1 VRTNGAVIVRD
12 GHGTGEAFG
21 DFAGEVHDRALKAAE
36 TDATKRALA
45 TFGKAFGLALYAGAG
60 RTSEPQ
66 RRADKQ
72 HSEPEVATDH
82 VDESVKETLAR
93 PSVNGG
99 ANGSSSFATKVAE
112 RSTAVCSAAEKRQPN
127 GPVTTIRDQQ
137 TPTRIDKSALML
149 SEPSRLRDK
158 EHLRFVAS
166 QPCLLCS
173 AVPCDAHHLRFSQPR
188 ALGRKV
194 GDDFTVPLCRK
205 HHRDLHDSG
214 NEAAWW
220 HDMGIDALEIAK
232 DLWNERVAA
241 TR

>member
-1 VRTNGAVIVRD
+1 MRTGDAVIVRD
-12 GHGTGEAFG
+12 GHGTGEAHG

-45 TFGKAFGLALYAGAG
+45 TFGKAFGLALYAGTG
-60 RTSEPQ
+60 RAAEMTARADTQQVRSQREQDAEPQ
-66 RRADKQ
+66 SSGAALPPPVKGSTPGHPTAEPDAADGAAVEGGQ
-72 HSEPEVATDH
+72 RV
-82 VDESVKETLAR
+82 LAR
-93 PSVNGG
+93 V
-99 ANGSSSFATKVAE
+99 
-112 RSTAVCSAAEKRQPN
+112 
-127 GPVTTIRDQQ
+127 
-137 TPTRIDKSALML
+137 DKSTLSL
-149 SEPSRLRDK
+149 SEPRRLRDK

-194 GDDFTVPLCRK
+194 GDDFTVPLCRQ

-232 DLWNERVAA
+232 DLWNESMTARAKAVG
-241 TR
+241 